1 MRQATHAMLWSV
13 DVILSRLG
21 KGGSQKDFCKSD
33 TILVFE
39 GGCGNV
45 EADLQGSML
54 GAGRPVRGPCEARQN
69 KKPSGFSR
77 GEFGNHPSPHN
88 QYSLMV
94 LVPERGQKYLKSVCC
109 FGSSHRSVSEFL
121 RKNGRYRFLRCF
133 LTCASGTGG
142 ETPTPRTVP
151 RWKGVFVEMSNSL
164 HKLPESVLF
173 PGSDS
178 LWRGH
183 VL

>member
-77 GEFGNHPSPHN
+77 GEFGNYPSPHN

-133 LTCASGTGG
+133 LTYASGTGG
-142 ETPTPRTVP
+142 R
-151 RWKGVFVEMSNSL
+151 RKCQGQCQD
-164 HKLPESVLF
+164 
-173 PGSDS
+173 GRGS
-178 LWRGH
+178 LWR
-183 VL
+183 